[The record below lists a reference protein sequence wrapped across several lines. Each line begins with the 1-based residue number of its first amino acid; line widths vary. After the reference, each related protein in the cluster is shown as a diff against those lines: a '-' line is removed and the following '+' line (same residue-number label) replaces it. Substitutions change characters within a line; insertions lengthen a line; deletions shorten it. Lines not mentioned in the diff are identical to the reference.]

1 MKRILI
7 LLAPILFLSACL
19 SVKPV
24 SVQNVEGLNI
34 NSPDMNEIEV
44 ALTLKIDNPNN
55 YAITVKKID
64 LNVNA
69 GGIDLGKVLVEQKVK
84 IPAKSV
90 TSQTFNFNVSLSQ
103 LGAAAIPAG
112 FALLSKGDL
121 KIKAEGKIKA
131 KAFLISK
138 NFPVNFSDEVNLKS
152 GR

>member
-1 MKRILI
+1 MFRSLLFALI
-7 LLAPILFLSACL
+7 AITISSCL

-24 SVQNVEGLNI
+24 SVQKVEGVNI
-34 NSPDMNEIEV
+34 NSPNMSEIEV

-64 LNVNA
+64 LNVVA

-90 TSQTFNFNVSLSQ
+90 SNQTFNFKVNLAQ

-112 FALLSKGDL
+112 MALLSKGGL
-121 KIKAEGKIKA
+121 KIQATGKIKA
-131 KAFLISK
+131 KAFLVSK
-138 NFPVNFSDEVNLKS
+138 NFEVNFSDNVNLK
-152 GR
+152 

>member
-1 MKRILI
+1 MTRLILI
-7 LLAPILFLSACL
+7 TLISLIIVACSL
-19 SVKPV
+19 KPV
-24 SVQNVEGLNI
+24 TVQKVDGLNI
-34 NSPDMNEIEV
+34 NSANMNEIEV

-69 GGIDLGKVLVEQKVK
+69 GGIDLGRVLVEQKVK

-90 TSQTFNFNVSLSQ
+90 TSQTFNFKVNLSQ

-112 FALLSKGDL
+112 LALLSKGNLQL
-121 KIKAEGKIKA
+121 KANGKIRA

-138 NFPVNFSDEVNLKS
+138 NFEVNFSDAVKLK
-152 GR
+152 